1 MKHARQANIP
11 TVVDGVL
18 VEVFAPCFLYL
29 KLLLYFNLIYI
40 NVTCRMAFFL

>member
-18 VEVFAPCFLYL
+18 VEGFPPCLLYL
-29 KLLLYFNLIYI
+29 KLLLYFKLY
-40 NVTCRMAFFL
+40 

>member
-18 VEVFAPCFLYL
+18 VDGFP
-29 KLLLYFNLIYI
+29 LISFI
-40 NVTCRMAFFL
+40 VVITLF